1 MRIMKQMEKLA
12 SQRKRRP
19 SKLGR
24 KRKKRLFEETRVGHF
39 LKYEAPL
46 EYNLIMDANGTLSAP
61 SADLI
66 EAISYASLN
75 PLFKKPK
82 FRRSLIEYRATG
94 LYPGKPMKSNVKVEK
109 YYIKIRKAQLIKT

>member
-1 MRIMKQMEKLA
+1 MEQK
-12 SQRKRRP
+12 KHP

-24 KRKKRLFEETRVGHF
+24 KRKKREFEETRVGHF

-46 EYNLIMDANGTLSAP
+46 EYRLIMEANGNLSAP

-66 EAISYASLN
+66 EAVGYSSLN

-82 FRRSLIEYRATG
+82 FRRSLMEYRQTG
-94 LYPGKPMKSNVKVEK
+94 LYSGKPMKSNAKIEQ
-109 YYIKIRKAQLIKT
+109 YYIRVRKKQLQKTS

>member
-1 MRIMKQMEKLA
+1 MKQMEK
-12 SQRKRRP
+12 SVPQRKKRS

-24 KRKKRLFEETRVGHF
+24 KRKKREFEETRVGHF

-46 EYNLIMDANGTLSAP
+46 EYSLIMDANGTSSAP

-82 FRRSLIEYRATG
+82 FRRSLIEYRTTG
-94 LYPGKPMKSNVKVEK
+94 LYPGKPMKSSVNVEK
-109 YYIKIRKAQLIKT
+109 YYIKIRKARLIKT